1 MITNQ
6 LKRQNEE
13 VAKMRETLD
22 AKNVSEYKLQSQ
34 LREGQRKH
42 AELESRMKE
51 DIMMARI
58 RDAENTQ
65 SVAELTQKISS
76 LEYKVEIRERI
87 LSRIFIRRNKI
98 YCIRNFFRIF
108 FRILEPRD
116 VE

>member
-76 LEYKVEIRERI
+76 LEYKVKIHKRMI
-87 LSRIFIRRNKI
+87 SKIHKI
-98 YCIRNFFRIF
+98 YCFRNVVSKFF

>member
-76 LEYKVEIRERI
+76 LEYKVKIRY
-87 LSRIFIRRNKI
+87 LKFISESLYKSISYHKI
-98 YCIRNFFRIF
+98 CYFSASY
-108 FRILEPRD
+108 
-116 VE
+116 